1 MITIKKLL
9 KKYDNRVVLD
19 EISFDIAKGDFIGIM
34 GQSGSGKT
42 TLLNSISTIDN
53 EYSGQILYD
62 GVNVSDLS
70 EKELAEFRNTKIG
83 IVFQEYNLI
92 DCLTVYENIIIALTF
107 SKLNKHEQNRKVID
121 VVRKL
126 DIEKIIDKYPCEIS
140 GGQRQRVACAR
151 AIIKQPYIILAD
163 EPTGALDT
171 LSTKSLLKTLAH
183 LNLEFNETILMV
195 THDPLA
201 ASYCKKTLFMEEG
214 RIKKE
219 LVKGKK
225 NQKDYYREILNELI
239 KGEEVID
246 EI

>member
-62 GVNVSDLS
+62 GVNILNLS
-70 EKELAEFRNTKIG
+70 ERELAEFRNTKIG

-92 DCLTVYENIIIALTF
+92 DCLIVYENIIIALTF

-183 LNLEFNETILMV
+183 LNFEFNETILMV
-195 THDPLA
+195 THEPLA

-225 NQKDYYREILNELI
+225 NQRDYYREILNELI

>member
-62 GVNVSDLS
+62 GVNISNLS
-70 EKELAEFRNTKIG
+70 ERELAEFRNTKIG

-183 LNLEFNETILMV
+183 LNFEFNETILMV
-195 THDPLA
+195 THEPLA

-225 NQKDYYREILNELI
+225 NQRDYYREILNELI